1 MALQTDLM
9 NLGIGGPLV
18 AATLGYNPI
27 TLTATGTSSG
37 TAAIIRSKMTQISSA
52 SSQTG
57 AILPAVVGDIFLLNC
72 KTGSGASAVVYPPSG
87 ATLNNA
93 SSVTLAADKS
103 MIAWSFSATL
113 WFYVILA

>member
-1 MALQTDLM
+1 MALQVDLM
-9 NLGIGGPLV
+9 GVGTPKEQ
-18 AATLGYNPI
+18 AARLGYNPV
-27 TLTATGTSSG
+27 TLTATGTSAG
-37 TAAIIRSKMTQISSA
+37 TAASITSKMTQISSA

-57 AILPAVVGDIFLLNC
+57 AILPQVQGDFFFLNC
-72 KTGSGASAVVYPPSG
+72 KTGSGASAVVYPPTG

-103 MIAWSFSATL
+103 MIAWSFSSTL